1 MFKLLQS
8 LSCEENPSASS
19 CLVQRVRLGLCPPL
33 GPHGPPSS
41 LLPVPLTG
49 HAYFLLGD
57 FISLVSL
64 SRIFFSPIFPWLV
77 PSRLLGL
84 SLNCTLQRIPSIAGL
99 DYYNH
104 PPAALHASQSPTPTP
119 PPCLADLSPVGS
131 ALQVWP
137 PPGRPALSSL
147 DSLPHT

>member
-1 MFKLLQS
+1 MFEDRVNLLFKLLQS
-8 LSCEENPSASS
+8 LSCEENSSASS

-33 GPHGPPSS
+33 GPHGPTPS

-64 SRIFFSPIFPWLV
+64 SRIFFSLIFPWLV

-84 SLNCTLQRIPSIAGL
+84 SLNRALQRIPSIAGL
-99 DYYNH
+99 DY
-104 PPAALHASQSPTPTP
+104 
-119 PPCLADLSPVGS
+119 
-131 ALQVWP
+131 
-137 PPGRPALSSL
+137 
-147 DSLPHT
+147 